1 MFWPKYSQHVL
12 AHDWR
17 KCSSSWH
24 DGWPPAKL
32 NGLVNSVTGF
42 KITQHYF
49 VKAEHEQLLGDYLQL
64 EKSQMILRKL
74 ADLGCRPSPEPT
86 FAAAT
91 GTTRGADAYKV
102 LLELAEA
109 GDAPL
114 RSTPGDPLQPVLP
127 FAEFEPQVLFREE
140 VWPTIAVSRTVMLKD
155 IKSGATRSLLR
166 HVFFD
171 GGLLTTLR
179 TATGKASRTWS
190 ALLAT
195 IGTATGKATQ
205 TWKGQLKTLGTA
217 TGKATQT
224 RSLLATLRTAMTRAN
239 MRQPRPRRQP
249 LIHVW
254 ESYDTLQSHL
264 VLTDVG
270 SSSCQ
275 VLSWK
280 TLSCGTSS
288 SICGVNPPT
297 LKLVKTNRH
306 SSPAPRSAI
315 D

>member
-1 MFWPKYSQHVL
+1 MADGSAKRAKILALSRLPKLTDRTVEQ
-12 AHDWR
+12 
-17 KCSSSWH
+17 
-24 DGWPPAKL
+24 L
-32 NGLVNSVTGF
+32 NGGGLSRHH
-42 KITQHYF
+42 IRRTQL
-49 VKAEHEQLLGDYLQL
+49 ELGSNVLRPLQL
-64 EKSQMILRKL
+64 QLNNGGVAWGIVCANPLLLMQW
-74 ADLGCRPSPEPT
+74 
-86 FAAAT
+86 FAEECP
-91 GTTRGADAYKV
+91 AYKM
-102 LLELAEA
+102 LLERSEA

-114 RSTPGDPLQPVLP
+114 LFTPGDPLQPVLS
-127 FAEFEPQVLFREE
+127 FAEFGPEVLFREE
-140 VWPTIAVSRTVMLKD
+140 VWLTIAVFRTVMLKD

-166 HVFFD
+166 HMFLD
-171 GGLLTTLR
+171 GSLLTTLR
-179 TATGKASRTWS
+179 TATGKASQTWS

-195 IGTATGKATQ
+195 LGTATGKATQ
-205 TWKGQLKTLGTA
+205 TWIGQLKTLGTA